1 MTYKQITF
9 GALLSLVFPFSAAKA
24 DETSV
29 LTIGQNEPYE
39 RSQIAVSSVVHS
51 VNFQPQAMRVDSTW
65 SISYPDAMGNKL
77 VFGFEDEVEGAAITN
92 VSINGAAVQ
101 FLPVAG
107 SKTYFQAS
115 LPTAQSNSKTA
126 KLLIQTLIKDE
137 EPEAALHVISA
148 FQLPKPARLIS
159 YGVKLGWDLRP
170 TSRHSYGDVIPT
182 TFNAKHPSE
191 WFAIGS
197 SPAKQDVDAKSN
209 QVRTSFAELSSGRF
223 TVAIGRRQYW
233 KVEEFDQSGATFS
246 LVSRIKDPVLDV
258 KLVREV
264 AGDIFPAYLSRFKSP
279 TDHIVIVDI
288 DWAPVSG
295 GLLGNN
301 IVGLFAKQTL
311 TTEDKDE
318 FQAIFGKEAAASSK
332 ATIEK
337 FYADSKNPWRTY
349 LTGALAH
356 ELAHLYFGFG
366 RTTERIGTLHEL
378 WFSLGMGL
386 VYDEIVT
393 KSITGKQDIFLA
405 AVENNWRSKFSTDPK
420 VDQRL
425 IKPDTTLDKA
435 AGLSRAH
442 VYAHGKAL
450 AVFRDLRKQLGEEK
464 FDALMVNYLNAE
476 CRSAQ
481 RYCAKAGEYGGYA
494 HFRDSL
500 LKVYPNLPK
509 FERTN
514 TVN

>member
-1 MTYKQITF
+1 MNCRHTTLSAF
-9 GALLSLVFPFSAAKA
+9 LSLSLSFSAKA
-24 DETSV
+24 DNISV
-29 LTIGQNEPYE
+29 LTVAQNAPYE
-39 RSQIAVSSVVHS
+39 RSQIEISSVVHS
-51 VNFQPQAMRVDSTW
+51 IDFQPQATRVDSTW
-65 SISYPDAMGNKL
+65 SLSNLDAIGSQL
-77 VFGFEDEVEGAAITN
+77 VFGFEDEIEGATITS
-92 VSINGAAVQ
+92 VSINGSTIQ

-107 SKTYFQAS
+107 SKAYFQAR
-115 LPTAQSNSKTA
+115 LPSINSHSKAA
-126 KLLIQTLIKDE
+126 KLLIQTSLKDDE
-137 EPEAALHVISA
+137 SESALHVISA

-159 YGVKLGWDLRP
+159 HSGKRGWDLRP

-182 TFNAKHPSE
+182 SFKVTHPSE
-191 WFAIGS
+191 WLAIGS
-197 SPAKQDVDAKSN
+197 SPAKRNAGIKSN
-209 QVRTSFAELSSGRF
+209 QVRTNFAKLPSGRF
-223 TVAIGRRQYW
+223 TVAVGKKQYW
-233 KVEEFDQSGATFS
+233 KVDAFGQSGATFS
-246 LVSRIKDPVLDV
+246 LVSRIKDPVLDA
-258 KLVREV
+258 KLVQEV
-264 AGDIFPAYLSRFKSP
+264 IKDIFPAYLSRFKSP

-311 TTEDKDE
+311 TTDDKGD
-318 FQAIFGKEAAASSK
+318 FQAIFGKEAEASSK

-337 FYADSKNPWRTY
+337 FYADSKSPWRTY

-393 KSITGKQDIFLA
+393 KGITGKQDVFLA
-405 AVENNWRSKFSTDPK
+405 AVENNWRSKFSTNPK

-425 IKPDTTLDKA
+425 IKPDTTLDKE

-450 AVFRDLRKQLGEEK
+450 AVLRNLRQQIGEAK
-464 FDALMVNYLNAE
+464 FDALAVDYLNDN
-476 CRSAQ
+476 CQSGQ
-481 RYCAKAGEYGGYA
+481 HYCIKAGEYGGYA
-494 HFRDSL
+494 RFRDLL
-500 LKVYPNLPK
+500 LKVYPDLPK
-509 FERTN
+509 FERTSTIN
-514 TVN
+514 